1 MRFLFLYISHIGDHP
16 ETEQLCKTS
25 PARHIAD
32 SQLTSGSWRTTLFH
46 SMARSFGTPSPS
58 RFFRQIC
65 PQRQSPA
72 SRNSLI
78 SCHVKKHFHMRS
90 GGHTLSSTVAYTLQ
104 TLNQSRR

>member
-46 SMARSFGTPSPS
+46 SMARSFGTPSP
-58 RFFRQIC
+58 
-65 PQRQSPA
+65 
-72 SRNSLI
+72 
-78 SCHVKKHFHMRS
+78 
-90 GGHTLSSTVAYTLQ
+90 
-104 TLNQSRR
+104 